1 MFAQSEGVNGV
12 TGKQERGESSED
24 VCVVATGSNTVQ
36 GANPWWEAGTWLP
49 AGAASVT
56 PITGHSEL
64 QHTHTHRVNKHP
76 PPIWL
81 LQKAWAC

>member
-1 MFAQSEGVNGV
+1 MGSLASRNVVRILKMCVWLPQEATLCKEPTPG
-12 TGKQERGESSED
+12 GKQG
-24 VCVVATGSNTVQ
+24 
-36 GANPWWEAGTWLP
+36 GTWLP
-49 AGAASVT
+49 AGPASVT

-64 QHTHTHRVNKHP
+64 QHMHTHRVNKHP